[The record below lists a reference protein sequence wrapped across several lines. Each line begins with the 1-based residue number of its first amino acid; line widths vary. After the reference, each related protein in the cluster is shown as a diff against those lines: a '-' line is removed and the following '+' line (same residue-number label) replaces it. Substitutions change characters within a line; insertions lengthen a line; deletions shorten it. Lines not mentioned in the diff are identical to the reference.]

1 MTPTEAYAFYG
12 DSISCTYYNGSDYVN
27 ATLVPSSSRR
37 VYYRASTGDVY
48 GQDFPSWLG
57 ADSNMQYV
65 YYYCVASDYSSNP
78 SYLGLDISPNVHF
91 SGCTDFRFAAFAYCG
106 NNRVPNTSAGYSD
119 SFIYVNNL
127 RFSNAQNVSAAG
139 WYPAIPMTRSGSS
152 GVWSCFGVWADFHSD
167 VITSANLLRVGFNGA
182 RLDGNELGVYL
193 SLPQYNTGATPE
205 TGTAVPGTTTTTSA
219 GSSGGDVNLTETN
232 GLISSVISAITNLPN
247 TIMQGLRNLFIPD
260 DDFMDDFKDDM
271 QDLLEDHLGGLYEA
285 VTLLTDM
292 FDDLPSVTAKQSIY
306 IPACHIPLAGTD
318 FVLGDWTVPLKV
330 SGLPNIFYEGIAF
343 ITDFLATMA
352 FLNMC
357 RRKLEIFLNPD
368 SEVIQS

>member
-1 MTPTEAYAFYG
+1 MSVNDAYAFYG
-12 DSISCTYYNGSDYVN
+12 SSIDCVYYSTTGYKHV
-27 ATLVPSSSRR
+27 TLVPSSNHYSYSLQLNPEIYGEDIPTWLNTSNLNYV
-37 VYYRASTGDVY
+37 VYYAVVN
-48 GQDFPSWLG
+48 DF
-57 ADSNMQYV
+57 SN
-65 YYYCVASDYSSNP
+65 NP
-78 SYLGLDISPNVHF
+78 SYLGISINPNVNF
-91 SGCTDFRFAAFAYCG
+91 SDCTALRFCAASYLGSYTTSSQAYDESFIKLYGATELRYTNTPYIKDNIFPYMYILRG
-106 NNRVPNTSAGYSD
+106 NNSRFRVQPVWCDYSSD
-119 SFIYVNNL
+119 TLST
-127 RFSNAQNVSAAG
+127 VS
-139 WYPAIPMTRSGSS
+139 MMQ
-152 GVWSCFGVWADFHSD
+152 
-167 VITSANLLRVGFNGA
+167 VGFNGCH
-182 RLDGNELGVYL
+182 LDGNEIDVYL
-193 SLPQYNTGATPE
+193 SCPLVND
-205 TGTAVPGTTTTTSA
+205 TAVPGTGIVTGTSSPSG
-219 GSSGGDVNLTETN
+219 GSSADLTETN

-247 TIMQGLRNLFIPD
+247 TIMQGLHNLFIPD
-260 DDFMDDFKDDM
+260 DDFMDEFKDDM

-306 IPACHIPLAGTD
+306 IPACHIPLAGVD